1 MSVVASTSYL
11 LEFRALRPHA
21 YANLTYTSTLLSEL
35 SSSFHAYATECTFQ
49 QQWKRPFKKRL
60 VLLFFQFF
68 FFLVLSLVSPGTLLG
83 FFGGINHCYNLDM

>member
-11 LEFRALRPHA
+11 LEFHALRPHA

-49 QQWKRPFKKRL
+49 QQRKRPFKKRL
-60 VLLFFQFF
+60 VLLFFQFY
-68 FFLVLSLVSPGTLLG
+68 FLVVSLVSPGTLLG